1 MPPAF
6 SEPHKLKQTRVCLT
20 PFTRLTPTG
29 FAAHLIVEQIACPP
43 LPPCGQQ
50 IMFSTRTTKIPLL
63 LPPALYDRRFFF
75 VILGFETNFQDN
87 GLNALAG
94 VVSLCPAVTGDLF
107 LVEGGNV
114 RLSEVRTGAAQ
125 SLICS
130 RRYNVRSRLRRRDHL
145 GW

>member
-75 VILGFETNFQDN
+75 CHFGFRNEFPGQRPQR
-87 GLNALAG
+87 AG
-94 VVSLCPAVTGDLF
+94 GSGEPLSSGDRRSLSC
-107 LVEGGNV
+107 
-114 RLSEVRTGAAQ
+114 
-125 SLICS
+125 
-130 RRYNVRSRLRRRDHL
+130 
-145 GW
+145 